1 MQQFVTIFILN
12 LLTSVDNAIV
22 VGSIARRSK
31 HLVAL
36 GASSA
41 VILTVLR
48 TALITG
54 VVSVVNQ
61 PGWRLG
67 LGLVVFAVS
76 VRMAHIQTD
85 TRKPE
90 PRFWNLLA
98 VIIVTDLA
106 LSIDN
111 ILSLAVVSTTVWL
124 IAVGVF
130 LSLLP
135 LLMLLPVISRII
147 DQIAWLQVL
156 AAGFVAELAAD
167 TVLDDKWLLR
177 RAVSGQM
184 EFLIRSACAMAVL
197 AYGAWRLRLSRK
209 VAS

>member
-1 MQQFVTIFILN
+1 MLN

-31 HLVAL
+31 HLLAL
-36 GASSA
+36 GACSA

-54 VVSVVNQ
+54 VVSVVNR
-61 PGWRLG
+61 PGWSLG
-67 LGLVVFAVS
+67 LGLIVFAVS
-76 VRMAHIQTD
+76 IRMAHIQTD
-85 TRKPE
+85 DTRKVE

-98 VIIVTDLA
+98 VIVVTDLA

-111 ILSLAVVSTTVWL
+111 ILSLAVVSKIVWM
-124 IAVGVF
+124 IGVGVF

-135 LLMLLPVISRII
+135 LLMLLPVISRVI
-147 DQIAWLQVL
+147 DQIAWIQVL

-167 TVLDDKWLLR
+167 TVLDDRWLAKR
-177 RAVSGQM
+177 VPSVHIEFFMRA
-184 EFLIRSACAMAVL
+184 ACAALVL
-197 AYGAWRLRLSRK
+197 GYGAVRLYRARRRIL
-209 VAS
+209 

>member
-1 MQQFVTIFILN
+1 MQQFVTIFVLN

-36 GASSA
+36 GACSA

-54 VVSVVNQ
+54 VVSVINQ
-61 PGWRLG
+61 PGWSLG

-76 VRMAHIQTD
+76 LRMAHIQTD

-98 VIIVTDLA
+98 VIVVTDLA

-111 ILSLAVVSTTVWL
+111 ILSLAVVSKTIWL
-124 IAVGVF
+124 IGVGVF
-130 LSLLP
+130 LSLVP
-135 LLMLLPVISRII
+135 LLMLLPVISRVIE
-147 DQIAWLQVL
+147 QILWLQVL

-167 TVLDDKWLLR
+167 TVLDDRSLVPR
-177 RAVSGQM
+177 VPSSRT
-184 EFLIRSACAMAVL
+184 EYIIRSICALAVL
-197 AYGAWRLRLSRK
+197 AYGAWRLRLSRQA
-209 VAS
+209 VR